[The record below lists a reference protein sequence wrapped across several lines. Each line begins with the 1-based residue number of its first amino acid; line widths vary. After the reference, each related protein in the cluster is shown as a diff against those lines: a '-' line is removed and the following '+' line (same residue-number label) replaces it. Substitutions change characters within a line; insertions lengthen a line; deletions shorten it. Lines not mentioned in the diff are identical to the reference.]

1 MSLNLILKI
10 MQNVVDSSLRDLRN
24 TSYHSAKAEFNN
36 CFVIHLKYFQ
46 ALNNLPSSKIDFFKN
61 ICLIF
66 GTVEEYE

>member
-46 ALNNLPSSKIDFFKN
+46 ALNNLPSS
-61 ICLIF
+61 
-66 GTVEEYE
+66 